1 MSSNI
6 LLDYKCSLIQKMFEY
21 GSWNNLYSMKSV
33 RDFKLIAFCAFG
45 FVDFFV
51 VKSSWFS
58 SPLST
63 ICGPFDHS
71 LTCCLNCPLLPSLT
85 SNVCFIASMISRF
98 FSRLSS
104 YSSTSFYASFTS
116 FTLCSLCHLLSY
128 FRYSLLSEFVIAIV
142 PLDLS
147 KFPSSPFHSWLF
159 FFLSFFLLY
168 FLFSATYL
176 PCSFLTS
183 FSPPFSPSPFP
194 PFTHPPSLAVSFLR
208 LGVPFP

>member
-33 RDFKLIAFCAFG
+33 RDFKLIAFCALR

-51 VKSSWFS
+51 VESSWFS

-71 LTCCLNCPLLPSLT
+71 LTYCLNCPLLPLPCDYMFVLPLAWFLLSFLVYPPIPRPHSGLHSLP
-85 SNVCFIASMISRF
+85 
-98 FSRLSS
+98 
-104 YSSTSFYASFTS
+104 Y
-116 FTLCSLCHLLSY
+116 SLCHLLSY
-128 FRYSLLSEFVIAIV
+128 FCLSYFLRISHCDSPIQ
-142 PLDLS
+142 PS
-147 KFPSSPFHSWLF
+147 KFFPRFIFTHGCF
-159 FFLSFFLLY
+159 FFLSFFSSY
-168 FLFSATYL
+168 FRLFICLVPFL
-176 PCSFLTS
+176 P
-183 FSPPFSPSPFP
+183 PPPPPLP